1 MGKLVVY
8 PINKIL
14 KRKIEEEI
22 DEFKKELRKIREG
35 YKSKYDYIYEQIA
48 QYIGGL
54 YTKLAKMIGLSEKIQ
69 DILGIDATR
78 LNARL
83 MTYVLNNLT
92 TGKVYRNIEEL
103 VKDFGNKITI
113 CGGIKPG
120 QRTDKVAADIAERL
134 GIKILINLTDVD
146 GVFDKNPKKYKN
158 AKLIPKLDYNKFVE
172 LSGVKKHIP
181 SYHFVFDFDA
191 AEICHKNKIKVVIIN
206 GHKLD
211 NLDKFLAGNKFIGSI
226 IEF

>member
-1 MGKLVVY
+1 MKKENIVFSIGGSL
-8 PINKIL
+8 IFGD
-14 KRKIEEEI
+14 EI
-22 DEFKKELRKIREG
+22 DISFYHKIRDILE
-35 YKSKYDYIYEQIA
+35 KYINRYNFAIVC
-48 QYIGGL
+48 GGGKVARE

-146 GVFDKNPKKYKN
+146 GVVDKNPKEYKN